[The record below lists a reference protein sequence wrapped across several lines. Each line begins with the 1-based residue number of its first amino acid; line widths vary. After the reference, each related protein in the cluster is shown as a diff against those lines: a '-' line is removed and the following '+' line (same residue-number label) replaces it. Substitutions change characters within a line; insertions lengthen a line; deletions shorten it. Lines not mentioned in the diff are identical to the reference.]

1 MCKMPKSTAEVS
13 AASKQIKNA
22 INPLMLD
29 QKSPPWF
36 QKHDARCRSGI
47 TVNLCYYKCA
57 FFSLAL
63 FSHRW
68 QKRELGA
75 LWVVCCRADWAR
87 GCHSSSQFAFQAILI
102 RQGMIRRGHS
112 WADLAL
118 GQDRS
123 WCHCQGIWCPRFPRQ
138 VHKSSWD
145 RGKAAPSSKGLKEWC
160 LLTFEMIST
169 SSKIL
174 CMDLI
179 TIFLLI
185 SWVDSTHNERNL
197 NFHS

>member
-1 MCKMPKSTAEVS
+1 MEGIQVIEKSIPCAKCQNQLLKYQ

-57 FFSLAL
+57 FFFPRSVFTPLAEERIG
-63 FSHRW
+63 SS
-68 QKRELGA
+68 
-75 LWVVCCRADWAR
+75 V
-87 GCHSSSQFAFQAILI
+87 GCVLQSRLSTGLSQFITVCFSGNIDKAGDDYQEGPF
-102 RQGMIRRGHS
+102 
-112 WADLAL
+112 AL

-138 VHKSSWD
+138 VHKSS
-145 RGKAAPSSKGLKEWC
+145 
-160 LLTFEMIST
+160 
-169 SSKIL
+169 
-174 CMDLI
+174 
-179 TIFLLI
+179 
-185 SWVDSTHNERNL
+185 
-197 NFHS
+197 